1 MNSRQLKLIL
11 AASLMSVPMLA
22 MAQETNGPRGSA
34 QTLEQVLASPDYLV
48 TQTHMVECADRHY
61 PTLVQVWRYTE
72 ATSIDQAQRST
83 RKMRTDGSRACM
95 HSDRVK
101 LVFLAPRGRGDASPG
116 YAMVQADRR

>member
-22 MAQETNGPRGSA
+22 MAQESNSA
-34 QTLEQVLASPDYLV
+34 RV

>member
-11 AASLMSVPMLA
+11 AASLMSIPMLA
-22 MAQETNGPRGSA
+22 MAQESNSARGSA
-34 QTLEQVLASPDYLV
+34 QTLEQVLASPDDRV
-48 TQTHMVECADRHY
+48 TQTHKVECADRHY

>member
-1 MNSRQLKLIL
+1 MNSKRLMLIL
-11 AASLMSVPMLA
+11 AASLMSIPLLA
-22 MAQETNGPRGSA
+22 TAQESNSARGSA
-34 QTLEQVLASPDYLV
+34 QTLEQVLASPDYRV
-48 TQTHMVECADRHY
+48 TETRILECGDRHY

>member
-1 MNSRQLKLIL
+1 MNSKRLMLIL
-11 AASLMSVPMLA
+11 AASLMSIPLLA
-22 MAQETNGPRGSA
+22 TAEESNSARGSA
-34 QTLEQVLASPDYLV
+34 QTLEQVLASQDYRV

>member
-1 MNSRQLKLIL
+1 MNSKRLMLIL
-11 AASLMSVPMLA
+11 AASLMSIPLLA
-22 MAQETNGPRGSA
+22 TAQESNSARGSA
-34 QTLEQVLASPDYLV
+34 QTLEQVLASPDYRV

-95 HSDRVK
+95 RGDRVK

>member
-1 MNSRQLKLIL
+1 MNSKRLMLIL

-22 MAQETNGPRGSA
+22 MAQESKAPRGSA
-34 QTLEQVLASPDYLV
+34 QTMEQVLASPDYRV
-48 TQTHMVECADRHY
+48 TETRILECADRHY

-72 ATSIDQAQRST
+72 ATSIDQAQRSS

-95 HSDRVK
+95 RGDRVK

-116 YAMVQADRR
+116 FALVQADRR